1 MSSTLSYFVTLANI
15 LMDSLYK
22 KPEERGRHLVRYTD
36 DFVILVKNQH
46 IGDQTSARKEPAVMN
61 KL

>member
-1 MSSTLSYFVTLANI
+1 
-15 LMDSLYK
+15 MDSLYK